1 MKKFILTFLVVLFA
15 VPIMAQDYN
24 AYLQSAQNKFDL
36 GDYENAQK
44 ALKIYVEMTG
54 QSETNLSERITT
66 AIKLLKNAQI
76 STDDQK
82 YAHAI
87 TLYKQVLSI
96 NPNDPNVQNKIN
108 KLQAIINNSHK
119 ENQAN
124 TIESKLLQI
133 GDKVDGY
140 PVCYLDETK
149 TSGWVIR
156 IDNSKGTWSDKQL
169 ESSEWRIPSLEEC
182 KIIYK
187 NRFKL
192 GLNRAYWTITQTKF
206 GAYEKCYYIFDFG
219 TGYEKSAFVYEFYPV
234 IYIRNF

>member
-1 MKKFILTFLVVLFA
+1 MKKYILTFLVILFA

-24 AYLQSAQNKFDL
+24 AYLQSAQNKFDI

-54 QSETNLSERITT
+54 QSETNLSARITT

-96 NPNDPNVQNKIN
+96 NPKDPNVQNKIN
-108 KLQAIINNSHK
+108 KLQAIIINSHK

-140 PVCYLDETK
+140 SVCYLDETK

-156 IDNSKGTWSDKQL
+156 IDNKKGIQHHHNSYG
-169 ESSEWRIPSLEEC
+169 EWRVPSVEEC
-182 KIIYK
+182 KVIYK
-187 NRFKL
+187 SRFKL
-192 GLNRAYWTITQTKF
+192 GLNKAYWTSTLSKKVANWHF
-206 GAYEKCYYIFDFG
+206 YYTFDFNSG
-219 TGYEKSAFVYEFYPV
+219 KEKSTSYDKDYPR

>member
-1 MKKFILTFLVVLFA
+1 MKKFILTFLVILFA

-96 NPNDPNVQNKIN
+96 NPKDPNVQNKIN

-119 ENQAN
+119 ANQAN
-124 TIESKLLQI
+124 AIESKLLQI

-140 PVCYLDETK
+140 SVCYLDETK
-149 TSGWVIR
+149 ASGWVIR
-156 IDNSKGTWSDKQL
+156 IDNKKGMQHHHNSYG
-169 ESSEWRIPSLEEC
+169 EWRVPSVEEC
-182 KIIYK
+182 KVIYK
-187 NRFKL
+187 SRFKL
-192 GLNRAYWTITQTKF
+192 GLNKAYWTSTLSKKVANWHF
-206 GAYEKCYYIFDFG
+206 YYTFDFNSG
-219 TGYEKSAFVYEFYPV
+219 KEKSTSYDKDYPR

>member
-1 MKKFILTFLVVLFA
+1 MILFA

-96 NPNDPNVQNKIN
+96 NPKDPNVQNKLN

-140 PVCYLDETK
+140 SVCYLDETK

-156 IDNSKGTWSDKQL
+156 IDNKKGMQHHHNSYG
-169 ESSEWRIPSLEEC
+169 EWRVPSVEEC
-182 KIIYK
+182 KVIYK
-187 NRFKL
+187 SRFKL
-192 GLNRAYWTITQTKF
+192 GLNKAYWTSTLSKKVANWHF
-206 GAYEKCYYIFDFG
+206 YYTFDFNSG
-219 TGYEKSAFVYEFYPV
+219 KEISTSYDKDYPR

>member
-1 MKKFILTFLVVLFA
+1 MKKFILTFLVILFA

-96 NPNDPNVQNKIN
+96 NPKDPNVQNKIN

-119 ENQAN
+119 ANQPYR
-124 TIESKLLQI
+124 LFV
-133 GDKVDGY
+133 KVY
-140 PVCYLDETK
+140 F
-149 TSGWVIR
+149 
-156 IDNSKGTWSDKQL
+156 Q
-169 ESSEWRIPSLEEC
+169 
-182 KIIYK
+182 
-187 NRFKL
+187 
-192 GLNRAYWTITQTKF
+192 
-206 GAYEKCYYIFDFG
+206 
-219 TGYEKSAFVYEFYPV
+219 
-234 IYIRNF
+234 

>member
-1 MKKFILTFLVVLFA
+1 
-15 VPIMAQDYN
+15 
-24 AYLQSAQNKFDL
+24 
-36 GDYENAQK
+36 
-44 ALKIYVEMTG
+44 MTG

-96 NPNDPNVQNKIN
+96 NPKDPNVQNKIN

-119 ENQAN
+119 ANQAN
-124 TIESKLLQI
+124 AIESKLLQI

-140 PVCYLDETK
+140 SVCYLDETK

-156 IDNSKGTWSDKQL
+156 IDNKKGMQHHHNSYG
-169 ESSEWRIPSLEEC
+169 EWRVPSVEEC
-182 KIIYK
+182 KVIYK
-187 NRFKL
+187 SRFKL
-192 GLNRAYWTITQTKF
+192 GLNKAYWTSTLSKKVANWHF
-206 GAYEKCYYIFDFG
+206 YYTFDFNSG
-219 TGYEKSAFVYEFYPV
+219 KEKSTSYDKDYPR

>member
-1 MKKFILTFLVVLFA
+1 MKKFILTFLVILFA

-66 AIKLLKNAQI
+66 AIKLLKNSQI

-96 NPNDPNVQNKIN
+96 NPKDPNVQNKIN

-119 ENQAN
+119 ANQAN
-124 TIESKLLQI
+124 AIESKLLQI

-140 PVCYLDETK
+140 SVCYLDETK

-156 IDNSKGTWSDKQL
+156 IDNKKGMQHHHNSYG
-169 ESSEWRIPSLEEC
+169 EWRVPSVEEC
-182 KIIYK
+182 KVIYK
-187 NRFKL
+187 SRFKL
-192 GLNRAYWTITQTKF
+192 GLNKAYWTSTLSKKVANWHF
-206 GAYEKCYYIFDFG
+206 YYTFDFNSG
-219 TGYEKSAFVYEFYPV
+219 KEKSTSYDKDYPR

>member
-1 MKKFILTFLVVLFA
+1 MKKFILTFLVILFA

-96 NPNDPNVQNKIN
+96 NPKDPNVQNKIN

-119 ENQAN
+119 ANQAN
-124 TIESKLLQI
+124 AIESKLLQI

-140 PVCYLDETK
+140 SVCYLDETK

-156 IDNSKGTWSDKQL
+156 IDNKKGMQHHHNSYG
-169 ESSEWRIPSLEEC
+169 EWRVPSVEEC
-182 KIIYK
+182 KVIYK
-187 NRFKL
+187 SRFKL
-192 GLNRAYWTITQTKF
+192 GLNKAYWTSTLSKKVANWHF
-206 GAYEKCYYIFDFG
+206 YYTFDFNSG
-219 TGYEKSAFVYEFYPV
+219 KEKSTSYDKDYPR

>member
-1 MKKFILTFLVVLFA
+1 MKKFILTFLVILFA

-96 NPNDPNVQNKIN
+96 NPKDPNVQNKIN

-119 ENQAN
+119 ANQAN
-124 TIESKLLQI
+124 AIESKLLQI

-140 PVCYLDETK
+140 SVCYLDETK

-156 IDNSKGTWSDKQL
+156 IDNKKGMQHHHNSYG
-169 ESSEWRIPSLEEC
+169 EWRVPSVEEC
-182 KIIYK
+182 KVIYK
-187 NRFKL
+187 SRFKL
-192 GLNRAYWTITQTKF
+192 GLNKAYWTSTLSKKVANWHFYYTFDFNSGK
-206 GAYEKCYYIFDFG
+206 EKCVFIC
-219 TGYEKSAFVYEFYPV
+219 VYSPPV
-234 IYIRNF
+234 IQ

>member
-1 MKKFILTFLVVLFA
+1 MKKYILTLLVLLCA

-96 NPNDPNVQNKIN
+96 NPKDPNVQNKIN
-108 KLQAIINNSHK
+108 KL
-119 ENQAN
+119 
-124 TIESKLLQI
+124 SKLLQI

-140 PVCYLDETK
+140 SVCYLDETK

-156 IDNSKGTWSDKQL
+156 IDNKKGMQHHHNSYG
-169 ESSEWRIPSLEEC
+169 EWRVPSVEEC
-182 KIIYK
+182 KVIYK
-187 NRFKL
+187 SRFKL
-192 GLNRAYWTITQTKF
+192 GLNKAYWTSTLSKKVANWHF
-206 GAYEKCYYIFDFG
+206 YYTFDFNSG
-219 TGYEKSAFVYEFYPV
+219 KEKSTSYDKDYPR

>member
-1 MKKFILTFLVVLFA
+1 MKKFILTFLVILFA

-24 AYLQSAQNKFDL
+24 AYLQSTQNKFDL

-44 ALKIYVEMTG
+44 VLKIYVEMTG

-96 NPNDPNVQNKIN
+96 NPKDPNVQNKIN

-119 ENQAN
+119 ANQAN
-124 TIESKLLQI
+124 AIESKLLQI

-140 PVCYLDETK
+140 SVCYLDETK

-156 IDNSKGTWSDKQL
+156 IDNKKGMQHHHNSYG
-169 ESSEWRIPSLEEC
+169 EWRVPSVEEC
-182 KIIYK
+182 KVIYK
-187 NRFKL
+187 SRFKL
-192 GLNRAYWTITQTKF
+192 GLNKAYWTSTLSKKVANWHF
-206 GAYEKCYYIFDFG
+206 YYTFDFN
-219 TGYEKSAFVYEFYPV
+219 SV
-234 IYIRNF
+234 IEINHV

>member
-1 MKKFILTFLVVLFA
+1 MKKYILTFLVILFA

-96 NPNDPNVQNKIN
+96 NPKDPNVQNKIN

-119 ENQAN
+119 ANQAN
-124 TIESKLLQI
+124 AIESKLLQI

-140 PVCYLDETK
+140 SVCYLDETK

-156 IDNSKGTWSDKQL
+156 IDNKKGMQHHHNSYG
-169 ESSEWRIPSLEEC
+169 EWRVPSVEEC
-182 KIIYK
+182 KVIYK
-187 NRFKL
+187 SRFKL
-192 GLNRAYWTITQTKF
+192 GLNKAYWTSTLSKKVGNWHF
-206 GAYEKCYYIFDFG
+206 YYTFDFNSG
-219 TGYEKSAFVYEFYPV
+219 KEKSTSYDKDYPR
-234 IYIRNF
+234 IYIKNF

>member
-1 MKKFILTFLVVLFA
+1 MKKYILTLLVLLCA

-96 NPNDPNVQNKIN
+96 NPKDPNVQNKIN

-119 ENQAN
+119 ANQAN
-124 TIESKLLQI
+124 AIESKLLQI

-140 PVCYLDETK
+140 SVCYLDETK

-156 IDNSKGTWSDKQL
+156 IDNKKGMQHHHNSYG
-169 ESSEWRIPSLEEC
+169 EWRVPSVEEC
-182 KIIYK
+182 KVIYK
-187 NRFKL
+187 SRFKL
-192 GLNRAYWTITQTKF
+192 GLNKAYWTSTLSKKVANWHF
-206 GAYEKCYYIFDFG
+206 YYTFDFNSG
-219 TGYEKSAFVYEFYPV
+219 KEKSTSYDKDYPR

>member
-1 MKKFILTFLVVLFA
+1 MKKFIFTFLVILFA

-24 AYLQSAQNKFDL
+24 AYLQSAQNKFDI

-96 NPNDPNVQNKIN
+96 NPKDPNVQNKIN

-119 ENQAN
+119 EYQAN
-124 TIESKLLQI
+124 AIESKLLQI

-140 PVCYLDETK
+140 SVCYLDETK

-156 IDNSKGTWSDKQL
+156 IDNKKGMQHHHNSYG
-169 ESSEWRIPSLEEC
+169 EWRVPSVEEC
-182 KIIYK
+182 KVIYK
-187 NRFKL
+187 SRFKL
-192 GLNRAYWTITQTKF
+192 GLNKAYWTSTLSKKVANWHF
-206 GAYEKCYYIFDFG
+206 YYTFDFNSG
-219 TGYEKSAFVYEFYPV
+219 KEKSTSYDKDYPR

>member
-1 MKKFILTFLVVLFA
+1 MILFA

-24 AYLQSAQNKFDL
+24 AYLQSAQNKFDI

-54 QSETNLSERITT
+54 QSEANLSARITT

-96 NPNDPNVQNKIN
+96 NPKDPKVQNKIN
-108 KLQAIINNSHK
+108 KLQAIIKNSHK

-140 PVCYLDETK
+140 SVCYLDETK

-156 IDNSKGTWSDKQL
+156 IDNKKGMQHHHNSYG
-169 ESSEWRIPSLEEC
+169 EWRVPSVEEC
-182 KIIYK
+182 KVIYK
-187 NRFKL
+187 SRFKL
-192 GLNRAYWTITQTKF
+192 GLNKAYWTSTLSKKVANWHF
-206 GAYEKCYYIFDFG
+206 YYTFDFNSG
-219 TGYEKSAFVYEFYPV
+219 KEKSTSYDKDYPR